1 MSPLWGSDM
10 WSWIRR
16 RSTPPARP
24 AAVALADAPTLTP
37 ASRARLKTGPY
48 RLLHD
53 YLRER
58 FADSVVLT
66 FGQIEDL
73 LGDSLPADAL
83 SDRKWWSRTAVDA
96 ADPHCSDAWVLA
108 NRTAHPNLQARTV
121 IFNRIA

>member
-1 MSPLWGSDM
+1 MAPFRGADM

-24 AAVALADAPTLTP
+24 PAVAVADPPLP

-83 SDRKWWSRTAVDA
+83 SDGTWWSRTAVDA
-96 ADPHCSDAWVLA
+96 GNPHCSDAWVLA
-108 NRTAHPNLQARTV
+108 NRTAQPNLRAKTV
-121 IFNRIA
+121 IFDRIG

>member
-10 WSWIRR
+10 WGWIRR
-16 RSTPPARP
+16 RSTPPATP
-24 AAVALADAPTLTP
+24 PAVAEAPAPTS
-37 ASRARLKTGPY
+37 ASRARMKAGPY

-83 SDRKWWSRTAVDA
+83 SDGTWWSRTDVDA
-96 ADPHCSDAWVLA
+96 SHPHCSDAWVLA
-108 NRTAHPNLQARTV
+108 NRTAQPNLRARTV
-121 IFNRIA
+121 IFDRIA

>member
-1 MSPLWGSDM
+1 M

-16 RSTPPARP
+16 GSTPPAKV
-24 AAVALADAPTLTP
+24 AVVTVPDPPSP
-37 ASRARLKTGPY
+37 ASRGRLKAGPY

-73 LGDSLPADAL
+73 LAASLPAEAL
-83 SDRKWWSRTAVDA
+83 SDVTWWGRTVVDA

-108 NRTAHPNLQARTV
+108 NRTARPNLQARTV
-121 IFNRIA
+121 IFDRIA

>member
-1 MSPLWGSDM
+1 MSPRWGPDM

-24 AAVALADAPTLTP
+24 AAVAIADAPAP
-37 ASRARLKTGPY
+37 ASRARMKAGPY

-83 SDRKWWSRTAVDA
+83 SDGTWWSRTAVDA
-96 ADPHCSDAWVLA
+96 SDPHCSDAWVLA
-108 NRTAHPNLQARTV
+108 NRTAQPNLRARTV
-121 IFNRIA
+121 IFDRIA

>member
-1 MSPLWGSDM
+1 MADM
-10 WSWIRR
+10 WNWIRR
-16 RSTPPARP
+16 GSVAPART
-24 AAVALADAPTLTP
+24 AAVAVPDVPSP
-37 ASRARLKTGPY
+37 ASRGRIKAGPY

-83 SDRKWWSRTAVDA
+83 SDGTWWSRTTVDA
-96 ADPHCSDAWVLA
+96 SSPHCSDAWVLA
-108 NRTAHPNLQARTV
+108 NRTAQPNLRAKTV
-121 IFNRIA
+121 IFDRIA